1 MAPAA
6 PSLESNGDSVGN
18 ESLYGAMYRRFALG
32 GDSCALDMP
41 GANPVSFRELE
52 FAVAQCANALEA
64 LGIVPDDRVAVQA
77 EKSSFALI
85 LYLACLRSGAIF
97 IPLNTAYKIRES
109 MQIIEDALPKF
120 VISTPVGEG
129 ALREAIGQS
138 TAFGGPAAAPVVV
151 SIDASDGG
159 DLWRT
164 VSRQTSV
171 HAAAKREAEDA
182 AVILYTSGTTGRPKG
197 AILSQRAL
205 RINAETLV
213 DLWKITSSDK
223 LIHCLPLFH
232 AHGLF
237 VAANV
242 ALVSG
247 CSMLWLPRFGADQ
260 IVDCF
265 GQATIF
271 MGVPTLY
278 TRLLEV
284 ARLTPGACRRIRLF
298 LSGSAPLSV
307 QTHKQFRARTGH
319 EIVERYG
326 MTEAGINASNP
337 IDGARKPGTVGFPVP
352 GVQIRIFQNG
362 TIQGPDQVGEVQ
374 IKGPN
379 LFSGY
384 WNRPAETAKAM
395 DIDGWFST
403 GDVGR
408 FDDAGYLTLLS
419 RKKDVIITGGYN
431 VYPAEV
437 EVAFEA
443 IAEVQ
448 EVAVFGVPH
457 PDFGEGVVA
466 TVVLKAGQ
474 EKLFNERDII
484 SKLKTLIASYKIPK
498 RILPIES
505 LPRNAMGKVTKPDLV
520 ERFGK
525 TFVASDQQPR
535 VALL

>member
-1 MAPAA
+1 MH
-6 PSLESNGDSVGN
+6 
-18 ESLYGAMYRRFALG
+18 RRFALEK
-32 GDSCALDMP
+32 DRCALDMP
-41 GANPVSFRELE
+41 AASSVSFKELE
-52 FAVAQCANALEA
+52 LAVAKCANALEA
-64 LGIVPDDRVAVQA
+64 FGIGPDDRVVVQA
-77 EKSSFALI
+77 EKSPFALV
-85 LYLACLRSGAIF
+85 LYLACLRTGAIF
-97 IPLNTAYKIRES
+97 IPLNTAYKTRES
-109 MQIIEDALPKF
+109 MQIIEDALPRF
-120 VISTPVGEG
+120 VISTPAGQD
-129 ALREAIGQS
+129 ALREAIS
-138 TAFGGPAAAPVVV
+138 RSATFADPATAPVVV
-151 SIDASDGG
+151 SIDADDGG

-164 VSRQTSV
+164 VSRQSWV
-171 HAAAKREAEDA
+171 HVVAKREAEDA

-205 RINAETLV
+205 RTNAETLAR
-213 DLWKITSSDK
+213 LWKITSKDK

-247 CSMLWLPRFGADQ
+247 CSMLWLSRFDARE
-260 IVDCF
+260 IIECF
-265 GQATIF
+265 ERATIF

-278 TRLLEV
+278 TRLLET
-284 ARLTPGACRRIRLF
+284 ASLTPAACRRIRLF
-298 LSGSAPLSV
+298 LSGSAPLSA
-307 QTHKQFRARTGH
+307 QTHKQFQSQTGH

-362 TIQGPDQVGEVQ
+362 TVKGPDQVGEVQ

-384 WNRPAETAKAM
+384 WNRPDETAKAI
-395 DIDGWFST
+395 DVDGWFST

-443 IAEVQ
+443 IEEVQ

-457 PDFGEGVVA
+457 PDFGEGVIA
-466 TVVLKAGQ
+466 TIVLKAGR

-484 SKLKTLIASYKIPK
+484 SRLKTLMASYKVPK
-498 RILPIES
+498 RVLPVES

-520 ERFGK
+520 ERFGE
-525 TFVASDQQPR
+525 TFAAPDQQPR